1 MTAARGATTAVTPVM
16 TGAGAMN
23 LETVDAPTAAI
34 TAITRETAVTTVA
47 NTVIG
52 TTSTVT
58 GLPRSRTHAMTTGAA
73 GTALAV
79 RRATAG
85 AAIEKAART
94 GAGTKTVIVID
105 RAIPA
110 GVIETVGVAMI
121 SRATTAGDGG

>member
-1 MTAARGATTAVTPVM
+1 
-16 TGAGAMN
+16 
-23 LETVDAPTAAI
+23 
-34 TAITRETAVTTVA
+34 
-47 NTVIG
+47 
-52 TTSTVT
+52 
-58 GLPRSRTHAMTTGAA
+58 MTTGAA